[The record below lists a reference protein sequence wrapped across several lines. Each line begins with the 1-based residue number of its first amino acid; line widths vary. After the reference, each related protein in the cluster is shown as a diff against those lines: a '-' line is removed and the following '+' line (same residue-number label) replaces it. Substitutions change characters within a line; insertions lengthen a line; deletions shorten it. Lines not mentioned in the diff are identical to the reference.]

1 MQVDSTMEAARTM
14 QPDSTTEATRITE
27 PDSTIQATRTMVVRL
42 LHHTG
47 ERS

>member
-1 MQVDSTMEAARTM
+1 MQVDSTMEANRIM
-14 QPDSTTEATRITE
+14 EPDSTTQATRITE